1 MNNAFVC
8 ERITSLKMKKG
19 VSKYKMSYDLGHS
32 RGYINNISSGKSLPS
47 VTELFAIC
55 DYFGITPA
63 EFFSEGVEEPKL
75 SRELSEL
82 VSQLSCEH
90 QRLIKRL
97 AERLL
102 QKQKNGRGQNLSRFS
117 AFIL

>member
-8 ERITSLKMKKG
+8 ERITSLRMKKG
-19 VSKYKMSYDLGHS
+19 VSKYKNELQPRSQPGLYQQHL
-32 RGYINNISSGKSLPS
+32 LWQEPAS

-63 EFFSEGVEEPKL
+63 EFFSEGVEDPKL

-82 VSQLSCEH
+82 VSQLSCED

-102 QKQKNGRGQNLSRFS
+102 QK
-117 AFIL
+117 